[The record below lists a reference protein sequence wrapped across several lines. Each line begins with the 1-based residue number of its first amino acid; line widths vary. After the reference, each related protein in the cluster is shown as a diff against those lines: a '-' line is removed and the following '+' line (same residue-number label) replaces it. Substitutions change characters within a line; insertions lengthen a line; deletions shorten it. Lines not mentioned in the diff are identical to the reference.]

1 MVFMRVLCLL
11 ILMSSFMLF
20 GQQGDALLAIVGDEV
35 ITTATVQRQTA
46 QEEKQLALTC
56 QGAELQQRIQ
66 ALRNQALENLI
77 DKELLFLEFEALK
90 AKLPPNILQERL
102 NRIVL
107 ARANGD
113 VAKFEE
119 MLQNEGMTMTEFKKH
134 LYKEIA
140 VELLVRDRL
149 TRGNLVS
156 DRDVIKYYIKQKES
170 LAKPPRYHI
179 AVIQLRKD
187 GKYSGKHEETL
198 QEILHKLAEGVPFA
212 ELARQYSEGANAE
225 NGGDQGWMPAL
236 VPKLQEAVDKMQ
248 PGQTGAHLIDI
259 GSSYYI
265 VQLIAHE
272 KGGVPELDATLKEQ
286 IREILLRQE
295 EKRRYDEFVRTL
307 YMKYPVSRMD
317 QK

>member
-1 MVFMRVLCLL
+1 MLTLVC
-11 ILMSSFMLF
+11 SCALF
-20 GQQGDALLAIVGDEV
+20 GQQGEALLAIVGDEV
-35 ITTATVQRQTA
+35 ITTATVQQQTA
-46 QEEKQLALTC
+46 LEEKQLALTC

-66 ALRNQALENLI
+66 ELRKQALDNLI
-77 DKELLFLEFEALK
+77 DKELLFLEFQTLK

-107 ARANGD
+107 ARTNGD
-113 VAKFEE
+113 LVRFEE
-119 MLQNEGMTMTEFKKH
+119 LLQNEGMTMTEFKKRLH
-134 LYKEIA
+134 KEIA

-156 DRDVIKYYIKQKES
+156 DRDVIKYYLAHKES
-170 LAKPPRYHI
+170 LAQPPRYHI

-187 GKYSGKHEETL
+187 GKFAGKHEATL

-212 ELARQYSEGANAE
+212 ELAKQYSEGANAE

-236 VPKLQEAVDKMQ
+236 VPKLQEEVDKMQ
-248 PGQTGAHLIDI
+248 SGQTSAHLIDI

-272 KGGVPELDATLKEQ
+272 KGGVPELDAPLKEK
-286 IREILLRQE
+286 IREILRKQE
-295 EKRRYDEFVRTL
+295 EKRRYDEYLRTL